1 MIYLKYLLCAHG
13 NVPEKKEI
21 SQNPLRNIMK
31 QQERVRRGGWGGGR
45 EAKIKS
51 SFYEQAGMN

>member
-31 QQERVRRGGWGGGR
+31 QQERVRRGGWGGGER
-45 EAKIKS
+45 QKLSLLFMSKLE
-51 SFYEQAGMN
+51 

>member
-31 QQERVRRGGWGGGR
+31 QQERVRRGGGER
-45 EAKIKS
+45 QKLSLLFMSKLE
-51 SFYEQAGMN
+51 

>member
-31 QQERVRRGGWGGGR
+31 QQERVRRGGGR

>member
-31 QQERVRRGGWGGGR
+31 QQERVRRGGGR
-45 EAKIKS
+45 QKLSLLFMSKLE
-51 SFYEQAGMN
+51 